1 MSPTVATPW
10 FGIAQSVQW
19 LGYEL
24 DELIRGSSSR
34 RGKMLFS
41 SPKCPG
47 RISGPPSPYSMATE
61 IPSWASARG
70 VILIILLQPVARLSL
85 TWAVL
90 PHRTWFHGTRRIY
103 FTSSKLIN
111 ITKVTLH
118 GGKLYRDNRFSHFN
132 KQVWIKPDQQITK
145 SAVREVNHASFHL
158 SSTFLCKIT
167 QEIKMSADKKKYW
180 RIQSL
185 RRQFF
190 KLSVW
195 NPL

>member
-1 MSPTVATPW
+1 MVRAPEGERGYSLL
-10 FGIAQSVQW
+10 QSVQAES
-19 LGYEL
+19 LAHPV
-24 DELIRGSSSR
+24 LIQWQPRFLHGQ
-34 RGKMLFS
+34 
-41 SPKCPG
+41 
-47 RISGPPSPYSMATE
+47 
-61 IPSWASARG
+61 WSARG
-70 VILIILLQPVARLSL
+70 VILIIRLQPVARLSL
-85 TWAVL
+85 TRTVL

-118 GGKLYRDNRFSHFN
+118 GDKLYRDNRFSHFN
-132 KQVWIKPDQQITK
+132 KQVGIKLDQQITK
-145 SAVREVNHASFHL
+145 TAVREVNHASFHL

-167 QEIKMSADKKKYW
+167 QAIQMSTDQKKKKYW

-195 NPL
+195 KPL